1 MLTKLRGLF
10 GAAEEGAGPVGQ
22 TAGIDTELMA
32 NWIDIMLPSAAPED
46 LEHLIPIIEG
56 GTPVEEYAEAAVAAI
71 AAELT
76 ARAHDAD
83 YGTTEP
89 EQVHAWLEERM
100 TTFALAQAEPRSD
113 GDAGSGPDAMA
124 AKLYREW
131 TEGVLIG
138 LPISGVPVLLG
149 AAGAGRNWEARRTP
163 IGWVLFDSRDPDG
176 GDREHARNL
185 IDAIGELVIG
195 SARTNHADAD
205 VAALHHEATSTLA
218 TGLDDIEQQARRA

>member
-1 MLTKLRGLF
+1 MLTKLRELF
-10 GAAEEGAGPVGQ
+10 GVAEEGAGPVGE
-22 TAGIDTELMA
+22 TTGIDRELMA
-32 NWIDIMLPSAAPED
+32 DWIDIMLPSAAPED
-46 LEHLIPIIEG
+46 LEHLIPIIESDRD
-56 GTPVEEYAEAAVAAI
+56 VEEYAEAAVDAI

-89 EQVHAWLEERM
+89 EQVQAWLEERM
-100 TTFALAQAEPRSD
+100 TTFALARAEPPSD
-113 GDAGSGPDAMA
+113 GDAGSGPNARA
-124 AKLYREW
+124 AKMYREW

-163 IGWVLFDSRDPDG
+163 IGWVLFDSRDPEA
-176 GDREHARNL
+176 GDREHARSL

-195 SARTNHADAD
+195 SARTNDADAD

-218 TGLDDIEQQARRA
+218 TALDGIEEQARRA